1 MADMLSSGGLVTAMS
16 LDRSPWVGFEE
27 EAADAWLLP
36 KSDILLDG
44 EGREGF
50 RGRRRRACCC
60 ALFTKELEVTAPVYA
75 PNKVGAMPLVPAR

>member
-1 MADMLSSGGLVTAMS
+1 MSDMLSSGGLATAMS

-44 EGREGF
+44 EGGEGSR
-50 RGRRRRACCC
+50 RGRRGGVA
-60 ALFTKELEVTAPVYA
+60 ALNSQRNLKVAVLGYA
-75 PNKVGAMPLVPAR
+75 PDKVGAMPLVPAH